1 MAQACTEWAWEDGVA
16 LFVLIV
22 VGLVVGQTW
31 LDWRDSLKGWIVPD
45 WARGVA
51 LGGVIAVSL
60 AATASFASVWLRDA
74 AAQWTGGVV
83 SWRFWM
89 ELGFLVAMMGIIVL
103 ASGRRRVRLVL
114 FVVCVIAG
122 ALWLGMVL

>member
-1 MAQACTEWAWEDGVA
+1 MA

-31 LDWRDSLKGWIVPD
+31 LDWRDSIKGWIVPD
-45 WARGVA
+45 WAKGIA

-60 AATASFASVWLRDA
+60 AATASFASVWLRDSA
-74 AAQWTGGVV
+74 APWTGGVV

-89 ELGFLVAMMGIIVL
+89 ELGFLVAMMGLIIL
-103 ASGRRRVRLVL
+103 ASRRKHLRVVL
-114 FVVCVIAG
+114 FFVCLIAC

>member
-1 MAQACTEWAWEDGVA
+1 VA

-45 WARGVA
+45 WARGIA

-60 AATASFASVWLRDA
+60 AAAASFASVWLRDT

-89 ELGFLVAMMGIIVL
+89 ELGFLVVMMGIIVL
-103 ASGRRRVRLVL
+103 ASARRRVRLVL
-114 FVVCVIAG
+114 FVVCLIAG

>member
-1 MAQACTEWAWEDGVA
+1 MRVWEGGVA

-31 LDWRDSLKGWIVPD
+31 LDWRDSIKGWIVPD
-45 WARGVA
+45 WARGIA
-51 LGGVIAVSL
+51 LGGVIAVCL
-60 AATASFASVWLRDA
+60 AAAASFASVWLRDA
-74 AAQWTGGVV
+74 AAPWIGGVV

-89 ELGFLVAMMGIIVL
+89 EFGFLLAMMGLIVL
-103 ASGRRRVRLVL
+103 ASHRKRLRLVL
-114 FVVCVIAG
+114 FVVCLIAG

>member
-1 MAQACTEWAWEDGVA
+1 MARGLGGSVA

-31 LDWRDSLKGWIVPD
+31 LDWRDSTKGWIVPD
-45 WARGVA
+45 WAKGIA

-74 AAQWTGGVV
+74 AAAWTGGVV
-83 SWRFWM
+83 SFRFWM

-103 ASGRRRVRLVL
+103 ASRRKHGRVVLLVICL
-114 FVVCVIAG
+114 IAG

>member
-1 MAQACTEWAWEDGVA
+1 MA

-31 LDWRDSLKGWIVPD
+31 LDWRDSIKGWVVPN
-45 WARGVA
+45 WAKGFA

-60 AATASFASVWLRDA
+60 AATASFASVWLRDRSA
-74 AAQWTGGVV
+74 SWTDGVV

-89 ELGFLVAMMGIIVL
+89 ELGFLLAMMGIIVL
-103 ASGRRRVRLVL
+103 ASRRKHGRVVL
-114 FVVCVIAG
+114 FLICLLAG
-122 ALWLGMVL
+122 ILWLGMVL

>member
-1 MAQACTEWAWEDGVA
+1 VA
-16 LFVLIV
+16 LVVLII

-31 LDWRDSLKGWIVPD
+31 LDWRDSMKGWVVPD
-45 WARGVA
+45 WARGIA
-51 LGGVIAVSL
+51 LGGVMAVSL

-89 ELGFLVAMMGIIVL
+89 ELGFLLAMMGIIVL
-103 ASGRRRVRLVL
+103 ASRRKHGRIVL
-114 FVVCVIAG
+114 FLVCLIAG
-122 ALWLGMVL
+122 VLWLGMVL